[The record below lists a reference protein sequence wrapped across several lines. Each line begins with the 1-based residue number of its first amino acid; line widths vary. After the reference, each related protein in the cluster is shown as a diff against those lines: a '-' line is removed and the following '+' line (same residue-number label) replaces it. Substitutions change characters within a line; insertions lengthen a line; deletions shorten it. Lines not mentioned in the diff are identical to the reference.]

1 MLTPAM
7 QGVIFAIAKARET
20 FDKDGP
26 EAGLI
31 KVCTWHFTLNINI
44 KFVWLALDLAG
55 FYFLGWD
62 LKQCILL

>member
-7 QGVIFAIAKARET
+7 QGVIFAIAKAREA

-31 KVCTWHFTLNINI
+31 KVHFCSSDWI
-44 KFVWLALDLAG
+44 KPG
-55 FYFLGWD
+55 
-62 LKQCILL
+62 